1 VTDRGRAEDSHPHHV
16 LVDVDQTSPGVP
28 SAGLVGAFMLLF
40 VCLGGVTFLA
50 AAVSLVIVV
59 TRRGRARRERMR
71 QWMAQYGWT
80 MTESP
85 AVDWG
90 NRLPG
95 QNPGGVSRII
105 CGTLGGRPVCVG
117 DYSYT
122 YRALADNT
130 GRRGSARRAYV
141 VVVVRLAEP
150 GPTIAVERRG
160 AFSKLARTLVGEG
173 DAGTADPQFDR
184 TFRVLGCDPMTAQR
198 LLGPA
203 LRAAHLAGQVP
214 PWSLQQTDLMTYYPG
229 NIDRPEQIPRCA
241 APLVRVADLL
251 GR

>member
-1 VTDRGRAEDSHPHHV
+1 M
-16 LVDVDQTSPGVP
+16 DVDQTSPGVP

-50 AAVSLVIVV
+50 AAVPLVIVV

-105 CGTLGGRPVCVG
+105 CGTLWGRPVCVG

-130 GRRGSARRAYV
+130 GRRGPAGVRGGRGTAGRAWPHHRGGASRRVLQARPDA
-141 VVVVRLAEP
+141 
-150 GPTIAVERRG
+150 GRRG
-160 AFSKLARTLVGEG
+160 
-173 DAGTADPQFDR
+173 
-184 TFRVLGCDPMTAQR
+184 
-198 LLGPA
+198 
-203 LRAAHLAGQVP
+203 
-214 PWSLQQTDLMTYYPG
+214 
-229 NIDRPEQIPRCA
+229 
-241 APLVRVADLL
+241 
-251 GR
+251 